1 MLLAT
6 GVGVRNVLDLQS
18 FGWPWNIPVAAGQT
32 EGIDGSRNAHFMKYS
47 LRKDFS
53 DLFKVKL
60 PYNPTIPGG
69 VKAEDLLADKILN
82 SKTKATILS
91 IGGLTNIA
99 RALQKNDNIKNKIS
113 MIYIMGGGINVPGN
127 LQYFNDKLN
136 TTAEW
141 NIFADPAAAEFV
153 FKSGVPVTLVPLDV
167 CQEVPVD
174 EKYFDKISANIQ
186 SPQTEFVYNILKA
199 SAGTDIK
206 ENNYLLWDPLAAVIM
221 MNELMGKFKTEKLSV
236 ITEPGD
242 NYGRT
247 VVDNNNGNDIRV
259 LISVDSEKVKNELL
273 EVLNY

>member
-1 MLLAT
+1 
-6 GVGVRNVLDLQS
+6 
-18 FGWPWNIPVAAGQT
+18 
-32 EGIDGSRNAHFMKYS
+32 
-47 LRKDFS
+47 
-53 DLFKVKL
+53 
-60 PYNPTIPGG
+60 
-69 VKAEDLLADKILN
+69 
-82 SKTKATILS
+82 
-91 IGGLTNIA
+91 
-99 RALQKNDNIKNKIS
+99 
-113 MIYIMGGGINVPGN
+113 MGGGINVPGN